1 MENKNKTSKA
11 DFDRLND
18 RVIAEAP
25 KGPIFAIKTNLDSEN
40 VYDENPY
47 TPKNKDKDEQ
57 FEEYFD
63 DE

>member
-1 MENKNKTSKA
+1 MKESNKPKA

-18 RVIAEAP
+18 RVIREAP
-25 KGPIFAIKTNLDSEN
+25 KGPLFAMKTNLDSDN

-47 TPKNKDKDEQ
+47 TPKGKHDEK